1 MNHDID
7 QSQPATAGARNTK
20 AVYMITEREGA
31 RSIWTRVGS
40 AWVNRDGS
48 TTLRLDALPLSGTL
62 QVRDPEP
69 RPLPTNG
76 GAQ

>member
-1 MNHDID
+1 MD
-7 QSQPATAGARNTK
+7 QDLDQGVSTTGARTTK

-31 RSIWTRVGS
+31 RSFWTRIGS

>member
-1 MNHDID
+1 MNQDID
-7 QSQPATAGARNTK
+7 QGAPSVTGARNTK

-69 RPLPTNG
+69 RSAAAG
-76 GAQ
+76 GAP

>member
-1 MNHDID
+1 MNQDID
-7 QSQPATAGARNTK
+7 QGVPSTGGARSTK

-69 RPLPTNG
+69 RPTPAAG

>member
-1 MNHDID
+1 MNQELDH
-7 QSQPATAGARNTK
+7 GAPSVGGPRNTK
-20 AVYMITEREGA
+20 AVDMITEREGA
-31 RSIWTRVGS
+31 RSLWTRVGS

-69 RPLPTNG
+69 RPLPTSG
-76 GAQ
+76 GGQ

>member
-1 MNHDID
+1 MN
-7 QSQPATAGARNTK
+7 QSVDSATPVPTGSRPTK
-20 AVYMITEREGA
+20 AVYMIIEREGA

-40 AWVNRDGS
+40 AWQNRDGS

-62 QVRDPEP
+62 QVRDVEP
-69 RPLPTNG
+69 RVGSAIG

>member
-1 MNHDID
+1 MNQELDH
-7 QSQPATAGARNTK
+7 GAPSVGGPRNTK

-31 RSIWTRVGS
+31 RSLWTRVGS

-69 RPLPTNG
+69 RPLPTSG
-76 GAQ
+76 GGQ

>member
-7 QSQPATAGARNTK
+7 QGAPSTAGARNTK

-69 RPLPTNG
+69 RPAPANG
-76 GAQ
+76 GGQ

>member
-1 MNHDID
+1 MNQDID
-7 QSQPATAGARNTK
+7 QGAPSTAVARNTK

-69 RPLPTNG
+69 RPAAAG
-76 GAQ
+76 GAP